1 MISDML
7 WCLEVKLPLGVVGL
21 GAELAPKVC
30 LETRSGLC
38 HSPGGGFYVP
48 GRCWSVTPSL
58 GADFVASSPMIL
70 DRVENL
76 GVELPLGVVELD
88 TELVTKVCSGLW
100 LRQEG

>member
-1 MISDML
+1 
-7 WCLEVKLPLGVVGL
+7 
-21 GAELAPKVC
+21 
-30 LETRSGLC
+30 
-38 HSPGGGFYVP
+38 
-48 GRCWSVTPSL
+48 
-58 GADFVASSPMIL
+58 MIL